1 MLSKQER
8 EEIIAVLMMR
18 KNYSLEFL
26 DGLEDKLLVE
36 LYTRD
41 Q

>member
-1 MLSKQER
+1 MSKEER
-8 EEIIAVLMMR
+8 EEIITVLMMR

-26 DGLEDKLLVE
+26 DGLEDKVLIE
-36 LYTRD
+36 LYTRE